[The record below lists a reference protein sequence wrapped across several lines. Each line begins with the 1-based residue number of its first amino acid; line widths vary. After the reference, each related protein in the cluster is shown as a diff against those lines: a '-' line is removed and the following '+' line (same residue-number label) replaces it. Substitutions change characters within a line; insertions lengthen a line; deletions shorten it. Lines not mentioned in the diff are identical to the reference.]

1 MTTRR
6 KVITFG
12 GLLAACALALL
23 LILPRTPPPAARTQG
38 TPSAEPSTA
47 QVDLDEDRTEVPTVE
62 RTQIEPTNP
71 ASRNTGSLI
80 VTVVYAE
87 DSSPAPDIGLDVRPF
102 GYRNPV
108 PGPIRVRTDEAG
120 VVRLE
125 GLNPG
130 TCTVRSNRLGRS
142 STTEITA
149 GEESTLNLEL
159 KMGVNLRGIVVDQND
174 LPVPGAG
181 IELAPFGGRRTV
193 TARAATTGPDGR
205 FHIRA
210 VARFCGVGARAPSY
224 AASAMHLVNA
234 TDGSDVDLR
243 IVLPGPGGAL
253 EGQVLGPEGEPVAGA
268 VGSPVVPEV

>member
-47 QVDLDEDRTEVPTVE
+47 QVNLDENLAQASTAE
-62 RTQIEPTNP
+62 RTQIESTSP
-71 ASRNTGSLI
+71 ASPTTGSLI
-80 VTVVYAE
+80 VTVVYAKGSL
-87 DSSPAPDIGLDVRPF
+87 DSSPARDIGLDVRPS

-130 TCTVRSNRLGRS
+130 TCRVQTNHWER
-142 STTEITA
+142 STTVEITA
-149 GEESTLNLEL
+149 GEETTMTIQL
-159 KMGVNLRGIVVDQND
+159 KMGVNLRGIVVDQD
-174 LPVPGAG
+174 DIPVPSAG
-181 IELAPFGGRRTV
+181 IVLAPLGALRTI

-205 FHIRA
+205 FFIRA
-210 VARFCGVGARAPSY
+210 VARFCGVGARAPSH
-224 AASAMHLVNA
+224 AASAMYLVNS

-243 IVLPGPGGAL
+243 IVLP
-253 EGQVLGPEGEPVAGA
+253 AGTRSRPLA
-268 VGSPVVPEV
+268 ASHREATR